1 MSEPAKA
8 GTEFLIFFFFLVLIN
23 FSLVYFSFIFHL
35 PETY

>member
-8 GTEFLIFFFFLVLIN
+8 GTEFLIFLFLVLIH

-35 PETY
+35 PETF